1 MSEDYL
7 QGAREK
13 SLEDDS
19 NVSESELHANNE
31 SIRDGW
37 QRIQDLKHKIA
48 KAKKEAIEKVNQE
61 YAAEM
66 ADAVSDYA
74 LLISLSR

>member
-7 QGAREK
+7 QSTREK
-13 SLEDDS
+13 SLVDDS

-31 SIRDGW
+31 NIRDGW

-48 KAKKEAIEKVNQE
+48 EAKKQAIQKVNDE

>member
-48 KAKKEAIEKVNQE
+48 EAKKEAIQKVNEQ

>member
-1 MSEDYL
+1 MSQDYL

-13 SLEDDS
+13 SLADDS

-48 KAKKEAIEKVNQE
+48 EAKKQAIQKVNDDH
-61 YAAEM
+61 AAAM

>member
-1 MSEDYL
+1 MSQDYL

-13 SLEDDS
+13 SLADDS

-48 KAKKEAIEKVNQE
+48 EAKKQAIQKVNDDH
-61 YAAEM
+61 AAAM
-66 ADAVSDYA
+66 AEAVSDYA

>member
-13 SLEDDS
+13 SLSDDS

-48 KAKKEAIEKVNQE
+48 EAKKEAIKKVNEQF
-61 YAAEM
+61 AAEM

>member
-48 KAKKEAIEKVNQE
+48 EAKKEAIQKVNEQ
-61 YAAEM
+61 YAADM

>member
-7 QGAREK
+7 KGAREK

-19 NVSESELHANNE
+19 NISESELHASNE

-37 QRIQDLKHKIA
+37 KAIQDLKSKIA
-48 KAKKEAIEKVNQE
+48 QAKKDAIQKINEEHAPAMAEAV
-61 YAAEM
+61 AE
-66 ADAVSDYA
+66 YA
-74 LLISLSR
+74 LLISLTR

>member
-13 SLEDDS
+13 SLADDS

-48 KAKKEAIEKVNQE
+48 EAKKQAIQKVNEE